1 MFNMVNKAYM
11 AYTVNMVHMIDKSN
25 IFNMVIIVNNV
36 DLIIYM
42 FNMSG
47 CSDQRS

>member
-47 CSDQRS
+47 CSD